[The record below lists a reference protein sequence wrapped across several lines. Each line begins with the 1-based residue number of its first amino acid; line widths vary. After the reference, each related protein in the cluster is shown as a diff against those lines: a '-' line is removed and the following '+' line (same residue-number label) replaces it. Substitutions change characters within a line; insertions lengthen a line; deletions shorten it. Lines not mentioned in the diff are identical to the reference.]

1 MQEVWHMKSKYWIIL
16 LAAILVICAGA
27 SVAFFLPQ
35 KEAFWAEI
43 RSDGEVNRL
52 VNLNADQEFTVPC
65 SGGFN
70 TVTVK
75 DGKIAVTEASCP
87 DHYCMERGFCN
98 SGTPI
103 VCLPNRLVIEFVGE
117 QEIDGLIG

>member
-1 MQEVWHMKSKYWIIL
+1 MKSKYWIIL
-16 LAAILVICAGA
+16 LAVIL
-27 SVAFFLPQ
+27 AFCIVFATMSATKAPSKTVQIKYGNNTVTVRLDEDQ
-35 KEAFWAEI
+35 TLTFAAE
-43 RSDGEVNRL
+43 
-52 VNLNADQEFTVPC
+52 
-65 SGGFN
+65 GGGYN

-75 DGKIAVTEASCP
+75 DGKIAVTEADCP

-103 VCLPNRLVIEFVGE
+103 VCLPHKLVIEFLDD